1 MRCRP
6 FVEKGD
12 LGIKLEQTGDGPA
25 GGEVNVINSK
35 YTQTRFGFA
44 YAWWSA
50 HNAAKYCEKDKEIAN
65 GMEFIDQDKA
75 YDACGE
81 KVKENLL
88 DGSAVVMF
96 AYGLSGSGKTF
107 TITGRPDSIVK
118 FGSGDATD
126 GLVIRAVESLY
137 NKVCDSL
144 PLSSNGLNRIGRMR
158 VSAGCNAP
166 HVPTGVQSTAAHQ
179 PPSCCR
185 CGRSSAMAYSSKSV
199 PRAWRS
205 TTSRS
210 IPSPRAPQRSCATLP
225 APRLVTRLRRSR
237 QGHRP
242 PPLLARL
249 RRPHQPPRQV

>member
-1 MRCRP
+1 MGLQESENIRVVVRVRP
-6 FVEKGD
+6 LTQTELRKGD
-12 LGIKLEQTGDGPA
+12 EEHVACISDRSLQVVDPRQSHGRAQTGTAFQFGKCFGPESTQDHLFA
-25 GGEVNVINSK
+25 HSGVN
-35 YTQTRFGFA
+35 T
-44 YAWWSA
+44 
-50 HNAAKYCEKDKEIAN
+50 
-65 GMEFIDQDKA
+65 
-75 YDACGE
+75 
-81 KVKENLL
+81 LL
-88 DGSAVVMF
+88 DHVLEGYSATVF
-96 AYGLSGSGKTF
+96 AYGPTGSGKTF

-237 QGHRP
+237 PGHRP